1 MTSKIFYWNFSLYL
15 FFSFFTYLIRLQ
27 STYNPAELDYFRVL
41 IKTIAVEENYTI
53 NSIVALNLS
62 NQVVVAK
69 LPKQKA
75 EALLDKWTYLGYF
88 MKIEDQLFFGP
99 KMQAEFP
106 TFLKDKFP
114 DSVQSCVLCNCIL
127 LWVNIIEIVCFSLT
141 LITFF
146 QFRE

>member
-1 MTSKIFYWNFSLYL
+1 M
-15 FFSFFTYLIRLQ
+15 Q
-27 STYNPAELDYFRVL
+27 STYNAAELDFFRIL
-41 IKTIAVEENYTI
+41 IKTIAVEENYKI
-53 NSIVALNLS
+53 DSIVALNLS

-88 MKIEDQLFFGP
+88 IKIEDNLLFGP

-114 DSVQSCVLCNCIL
+114 DSVKSCVLCNSIL
-127 LWVNIIEIVCFSLT
+127 LWVIII
-141 LITFF
+141 
-146 QFRE
+146 